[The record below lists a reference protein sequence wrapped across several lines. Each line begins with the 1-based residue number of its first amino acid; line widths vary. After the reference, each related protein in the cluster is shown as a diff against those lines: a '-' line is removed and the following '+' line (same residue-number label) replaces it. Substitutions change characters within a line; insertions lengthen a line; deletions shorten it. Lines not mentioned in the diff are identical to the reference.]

1 MNWNQTS
8 KEISELLSLDSRIIG
23 IKRMENKD
31 DLKDISG
38 LEKPQSAFTYCQLP
52 YLVRKEGKTIGIT
65 KDDATPLAE
74 KMQLRYRCLRIQGLA
89 PADEEQLEHEAM
101 GFNGFW
107 FDSYETAKD
116 AVSSYSQPSPIEA
129 LVLSPLDEE
138 KFVPDYVLIYANGG
152 QMTLLMNGLQYFEY
166 EKVDSTFSGE
176 GSCTDALPRCVA
188 TGKPSL
194 CLPCLGE
201 RAFGQIEDSEMVI
214 AMPADRLERTLKG
227 LQALKEKGLAYPISH
242 AEPGMDV
249 TPLFEQW
256 YPILNENK

>member
-1 MNWNQTS
+1 MTKW
-8 KEISELLSLDSRIIG
+8 KELSRELNELLQLDSKVIAV
-23 IKRMENKD
+23 KR
-31 DLKDISG
+31 
-38 LEKPQSAFTYCQLP
+38 LEKKEGLQDIPGVEKPRGPFTYCQLP

-89 PADEEQLEHEAM
+89 PTDENQIEHEAK

-107 FDSYETAKD
+107 FGSYETAKQ
-116 AVSSYSQPSPIEA
+116 AVGSYPVPSPIEA
-129 LVLSPLDEE
+129 LVLSPLEEE
-138 KFVPDYVLIYANGG
+138 KFEPDYLLVYANGG

-166 EKVDSTFSGE
+166 EKVESSFSGE

-201 RAFGQIEDSEMVI
+201 RAFGRIEDSEMVI
-214 AMPADRLERTLKG
+214 AMPADRLERTVRGLKT
-227 LQALKEKGLAYPISH
+227 LKETGLAYPIGH
-242 AEPGMDV
+242 MEAGMDV
-249 TPLFEQW
+249 TPLFEAW
-256 YPILNENK
+256 YPLQDK